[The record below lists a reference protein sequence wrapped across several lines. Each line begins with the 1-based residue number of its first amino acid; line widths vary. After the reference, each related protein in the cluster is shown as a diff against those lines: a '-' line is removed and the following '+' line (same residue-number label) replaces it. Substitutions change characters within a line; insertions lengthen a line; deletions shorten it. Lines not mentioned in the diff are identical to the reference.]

1 MMRRAEVLTTDT
13 LAEPPKAL
21 IYYLAMLLP
30 QARRGRW
37 KEAHRSTI
45 ALIYMAP
52 FLL

>member
-1 MMRRAEVLTTDT
+1 MRRAEVLTTDT

-21 IYYLAMLLP
+21 IYLAMLLP

-37 KEAHRSTI
+37 KEAHHRSTI

>member
-1 MMRRAEVLTTDT
+1 MRRAEVLTTDT

-21 IYYLAMLLP
+21 IYLAMLLP

>member
-1 MMRRAEVLTTDT
+1 MRRAEVLTTDT

-21 IYYLAMLLP
+21 IYLAMLLP
-30 QARRGRW
+30 QQARRGRW

>member
-1 MMRRAEVLTTDT
+1 MRRAEVLTTDT
-13 LAEPPKAL
+13 LLAEPPKAL
-21 IYYLAMLLP
+21 IYLAMLLP
-30 QARRGRW
+30 QQARRGRW